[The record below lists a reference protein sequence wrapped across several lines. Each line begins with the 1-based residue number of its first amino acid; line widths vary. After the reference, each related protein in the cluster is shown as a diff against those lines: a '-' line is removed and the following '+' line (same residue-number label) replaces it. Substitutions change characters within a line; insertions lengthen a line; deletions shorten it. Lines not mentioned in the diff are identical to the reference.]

1 MRLRSTR
8 AWAGF
13 NDERF
18 SSSDMG
24 SVGGGFD
31 LHQVPHLSQHTQELR
46 TFLVLGR
53 AADLPQAERA
63 ERAAMAL
70 ALPDGAADLRD
81 PEARHQ
87 DCSSGLSPPFTRRR
101 AFFRSPPAS
110 SATLPTT
117 GTSSTFSATAPAAS
131 LTLSTTP
138 AASAGSSVG
147 VSVAAATV
155 ASVASAAGASG
166 ADASPAGASEPEAA
180 GCSAPFEAS
189 SSGASSSATTRFFG

>member
-1 MRLRSTR
+1 M
-8 AWAGF
+8 A
-13 NDERF
+13 
-18 SSSDMG
+18 
-24 SVGGGFD
+24 SVGGGLD
-31 LHQVPHLSQHTQELR
+31 LYQVPHLSQHTQELR

-101 AFFRSPPAS
+101 AFLRSPPAS

-117 GTSSTFSATAPAAS
+117 GTSSTLSTTVPATS
-131 LTLSTTP
+131 TTLSTTP
-138 AASAGSSVG
+138 VSSVPPSMG
-147 VSVAAATV
+147 VSVAAATG
-155 ASVASAAGASG
+155 ASVDSADVSGAVSSAAGAAEAAASSG
-166 ADASPAGASEPEAA
+166 A
-180 GCSAPFEAS
+180 PFVAS
-189 SSGASSSATTRFFG
+189 SAGASSSTTTRLGGSTSLSR